1 MRTRNRFSFLFSL
14 LLIAAACG
22 PALHGCASLG
32 QSDSAKNEAPALEP
46 GREPIVLVCQIDTM
60 VPDENVSHI
69 SYALAPL
76 LRRDLFCVQEISV
89 IPTTD
94 TDAPMKAYFLNRN
107 GLRKLA
113 HAHGADV
120 VTVGL
125 LKGDSEKITLEF
137 EAFDVVGNR
146 PVFKTTIEEKIS
158 ALPKLQ
164 KKLTYGLI
172 EGLGIALT
180 KEEQERLAIGQP
192 RKSAAIIA
200 YGRGLK
206 QARQENHAEAL
217 IAYRDASTSDSS
229 FGAPYAAEAKV
240 FQSMNAPL
248 RALQSYETALAKD
261 RYYAEAWYQLNIYTA
276 QYKKRDDLAM
286 DFCRQALEV
295 APRYGKAHLSLGTRL
310 HDLGNLDGAIE
321 ETKTAAELLRVDP
334 LPRYNLGV
342 YYLES
347 GDPEQA
353 RAWFE
358 RALKIDPGFE
368 LARIGLLNMP
378 KK

>member
-46 GREPIVLVCQIDTM
+46 GREPIVLVCQIDTV
-60 VPDENVSHI
+60 VPDEDVSHI

-76 LRRDLFCVQEISV
+76 LRRNLFCVQEINV

-113 HAHGADV
+113 RAHGADV

-125 LKGDSEKITLEF
+125 LKGDPEKITLEF
-137 EAFDVVGNR
+137 EAFDAVGNR
-146 PVFKTTIEEKIS
+146 SVFKTTIEEKIS

-180 KEEQERLAIGQP
+180 KEEQERLAVGQP

-200 YGRGLK
+200 YGRGLA
-206 QARQENHAEAL
+206 QARKENHTEAL

-229 FGAPYAAEAKV
+229 FGAPYAAEAEV

-248 RALQSYETALAKD
+248 RALQSYETALATD
-261 RYYAEAWYQLNIYTA
+261 RYYAEAWYQLNIYTTR
-276 QYKKRDDLAM
+276 YKKRDDLAM
-286 DFCRQALEV
+286 DFCRQALEI

-310 HDLGNLDGAIE
+310 HALGNLGGAIE